1 MGLID
6 DEGQGITPETLSRS
20 ERNRYEHETREAQK
34 CENFHKI
41 EAYAY
46 AHLVRGFSVVEITGD
61 GEVDAEDFNVLT
73 AFSRAF
79 DSVDLPR
86 CPWSDVSD
94 EQFVNVHKLFRSPW
108 IARAADALGC
118 ERFQALVLQAIAAT
132 RDIVEEQASY
142 GEEDQACLGWH
153 ERESLVHDEMLKHY
167 PRFAEVFNPYPQY
180 DYDDN
185 WAAEESI
192 KVTAAAAYAINHT
205 ATLGPSASNPSP
217 TPRQQTGGSDSE
229 DPASASDD
237 HDSHVQAYLLHVK
250 YPRLTCWTSA
260 LEVVAAVI
268 PAAKTIQKHV
278 YQIGNLRLELADY
291 PADFIP
297 DYTFRTLIRAAFQAG
312 YTAAP
317 NALNS
322 ALQSI
327 IGVHS
332 HPLFPLYNRFEPSM
346 LSAGDDHADDIAA
359 ECDEW
364 SQKDLPA
371 RMRDLDPGNNIYRW
385 CKVLAERY
393 LSGWA
398 KDQMYD
404 DMVLSAW
411 QDGYTK
417 ALQKFNPATGSF
429 RAYARA
435 YVISEAGREA
445 LKKSKDYVGVEAIR
459 KEIEV
464 IEYKLS
470 RHLLTEGQLDTLSKE
485 LEFLKVAL
493 GRGFLIKANSSLDVP
508 LSDDDSDTP
517 LDLVAVGDTGGGLKI
532 AQHKLVDHLISQLTL
547 QAQEVVRAKYFKD
560 LTHKEIADRMDIP
573 FHRVSTILFEAK
585 TKMAAAARCAG
596 VEGEDDLL

>member
-1 MGLID
+1 MAFIKLSSICD
-6 DEGQGITPETLSRS
+6 DPEDELFHDTAEQVAAKRAWALATKELNGIPAIFGTHWTHEWLHPEIVGFLRTLST
-20 ERNRYEHETREAQK
+20 EEAEAWDYNVRNDLAREEAGVDDYDAFADVENWEDFVYDDFEAQ
-34 CENFHKI
+34 EAAKI
-41 EAYAY
+41 
-46 AHLVRGFSVVEITGD
+46 
-61 GEVDAEDFNVLT
+61 
-73 AFSRAF
+73 
-79 DSVDLPR
+79 
-86 CPWSDVSD
+86 C
-94 EQFVNVHKLFRSPW
+94 
-108 IARAADALGC
+108 
-118 ERFQALVLQAIAAT
+118 
-132 RDIVEEQASY
+132 
-142 GEEDQACLGWH
+142 
-153 ERESLVHDEMLKHY
+153 
-167 PRFAEVFNPYPQY
+167 
-180 DYDDN
+180 
-185 WAAEESI
+185 
-192 KVTAAAAYAINHT
+192 TAAAAYAVNHV
-205 ATLGPSASNPSP
+205 ATLGPRASNPSP
-217 TPRQQTGGSDSE
+217 TPRQQTGGSDS
-229 DPASASDD
+229 DDSASDD
-237 HDSHVQAYLLHVK
+237 HDSHVQTYLQCIK
-250 YPRLTCWTSA
+250 YPRLICWTSA
-260 LEVVAAVI
+260 LEVISAVI
-268 PAAKTIQKHV
+268 PAPKTIQKHS